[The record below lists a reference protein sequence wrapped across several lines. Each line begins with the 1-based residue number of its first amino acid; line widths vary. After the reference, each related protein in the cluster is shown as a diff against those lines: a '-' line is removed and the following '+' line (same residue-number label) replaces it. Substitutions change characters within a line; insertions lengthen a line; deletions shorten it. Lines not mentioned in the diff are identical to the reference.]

1 MIDKIWK
8 MKHHGEKQKSSAVGN
23 KNIKNSKG
31 ASRYEYK
38 INQMPNQH
46 FMENN
51 TKTMHLLS

>member
-1 MIDKIWK
+1 

-38 INQMPNQH
+38 INQMPNLH

-51 TKTMHLLS
+51 TKMMHLLS